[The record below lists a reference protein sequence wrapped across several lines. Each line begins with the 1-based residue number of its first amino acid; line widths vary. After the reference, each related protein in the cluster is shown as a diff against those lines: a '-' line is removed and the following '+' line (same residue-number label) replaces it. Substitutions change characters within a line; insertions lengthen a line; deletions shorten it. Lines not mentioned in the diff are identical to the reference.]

1 VSDELYTPLQNFRM
15 TFNYLHT
22 ILPEPDF
29 LMVYRNALKEIEDW
43 YWKYIITQNQF
54 SAAGVSQLQTD
65 LKLGLWKIGQKWVQ
79 KPENLTKRYLC
90 YINESCALSL
100 IYFRR
105 LKEAIILLSLPLSNE
120 NESCQ
125 ELMNALVKDQLEAIQ
140 SILNK
145 INIQILSNGQ
155 IRDVLRRRNDMLYSW
170 N

>member
-79 KPENLTKRYLC
+79 KPENLTKR
-90 YINESCALSL
+90 
-100 IYFRR
+100 

-125 ELMNALVKDQLEAIQ
+125 ALMNALVKDQLEAIQ